1 MVDGQ
6 LIKPCIAIIDTNMLS
21 IIGLRQI
28 LQTAVPILDV
38 VSFNSFESFSQ
49 SDTTC
54 FIHFFVAQTIILEHR
69 SFFIN
74 HLKKTMVLT
83 TSSIVSTQIG
93 NFNSLNI
100 NVSEEELVKNLFH
113 LLNRGHAG
121 GRNIP
126 SSQSVI
132 SKEKQLSKREVEVL
146 CLIVRGFINKEI
158 AEQLH
163 ISLTTVIT
171 HRKNI
176 MNKLD
181 LKSISA
187 LTIYAVMHGYV
198 NIDRI

>member
-100 NVSEEELVKNLFH
+100 NVSEEELVKNLLH
-113 LLNRGHAG
+113 LLNHGHAG

-198 NIDRI
+198 NIERI